1 MEKQKVYVIRGIP
14 ILATRKHVKNL
25 SMRIRKDDGQVLA
38 SIPLRMP
45 EDMARDF
52 FESRAGWLLAHR
64 KEVKEQANQRKAVTP
79 QQFASG
85 ESLTLWGT
93 RRELLVHVFPAES
106 ERKRTFRIQYNRIEA
121 AVPES
126 WTVEERQAFFT
137 ENLAEELKREM
148 KRTIPVIEGL
158 TGLHAA
164 KWTIRPMKTRWGS
177 CTIPARTIRINYEL
191 VKYPKECLHGVIL
204 HELLHI
210 VERYHNA
217 HFYAL
222 MTKYMP
228 DWRTAREKL
237 KR

>member
-1 MEKQKVYVIRGIP
+1 M
-14 ILATRKHVKNL
+14 
-25 SMRIRKDDGQVLA
+25 
-38 SIPLRMP
+38 
-45 EDMARDF
+45 
-52 FESRAGWLLAHR
+52 
-64 KEVKEQANQRKAVTP
+64 
-79 QQFASG
+79 
-85 ESLTLWGT
+85 LWGA

-106 ERKRTFRIQYNRIEA
+106 GRKRTFRIQDNRIEA

-126 WTVEERQAFFT
+126 WTVEERRAFFT
-137 ENLAEELKREM
+137 ENLGEELKREM
-148 KRTIPVIEGL
+148 KRTIPTIEGL

-177 CTIPARTIRINYEL
+177 CTMPARTIRINYEL

-228 DWRTAREKL
+228 DWRAAREKL